1 MTCAMLRISVPLS
14 RSGLRGTRSG
24 FITVRALDRRASGDS
39 PRGVRPELVI
49 LQHLHHGARVSF
61 SPITLSRVHLHCV
74 APYDWAG
81 RSVKTTAAELEMSL
95 YSALHLEPGI
105 SILPGERYAVWPPD
119 PVSSVQSS
127 CLLRRDLETYCAVFS
142 VSMSN
147 LSSYISNAWSYRC

>member
-1 MTCAMLRISVPLS
+1 MTCATLRISVPLS

-61 SPITLSRVHLHCV
+61 SLITLSRVHLRCV

-105 SILPGERYAVWPPD
+105 SILPGEKVCSLASGSSKLRTVI
-119 PVSSVQSS
+119 VSTAARFRNILCCV
-127 CLLRRDLETYCAVFS
+127 
-142 VSMSN
+142 
-147 LSSYISNAWSYRC
+147 

>member
-1 MTCAMLRISVPLS
+1 MTCVTLRISVPLS
-14 RSGLRGTRSG
+14 RSGMRGTRSG

-39 PRGVRPELVI
+39 PRGRSTRAGHIATSASWSPRL
-49 LQHLHHGARVSF
+49 F
-61 SPITLSRVHLHCV
+61 SLITLSRVHLRCV

-105 SILPGERYAVWPPD
+105 SILPGERYAVWPPG

-127 CLLRRDLETYCAVFS
+127 CLLGRDLETYCAVFS

-147 LSSYISNAWSYRC
+147 LSI